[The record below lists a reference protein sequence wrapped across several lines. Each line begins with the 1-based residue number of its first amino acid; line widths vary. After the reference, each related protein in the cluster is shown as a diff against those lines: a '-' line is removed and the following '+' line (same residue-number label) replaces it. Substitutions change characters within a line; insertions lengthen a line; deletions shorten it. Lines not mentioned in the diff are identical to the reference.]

1 MELWTLLVS
10 GLRIA
15 LFALTHLYGGA
26 VGWAILTLSLLTRI
40 ALMPLTLRIARRT
53 IELQRALQALEPQLA
68 RLRQKHAGDPAEF
81 FRQRRALL
89 DRSGIRANAFSG
101 FLAGLVQIPVL
112 GAVYSAIR
120 GVLGS
125 GFLWIS
131 NLAKPDLLLAAL
143 VSALA
148 GLATVAGPRTG
159 VPGKLV
165 GAVAIST
172 LITFFMM
179 SRFAAGIALY
189 WGASNLIS
197 ITQGFLLRAS
207 DTPRD
212 RA

>member
-1 MELWTLLVS
+1 MELWTLLVN

-26 VGWAILTLSLLTRI
+26 VGWAILTLSLLTRL
-40 ALMPLTLRIARRT
+40 ALMPLTLRIARRA
-53 IELQRALQALEPQLA
+53 IEAQRALQKLEPQLA
-68 RLRQKHAGDPAEF
+68 KLRKKHANDPAEL
-81 FRQRRALL
+81 FRQQRVLMQQHGVRLTTF
-89 DRSGIRANAFSG
+89 GG
-101 FLAGLVQIPVL
+101 FLAGLVQMPVL

-125 GFLWIS
+125 SFLWIS
-131 NLAKPDLLLAAL
+131 SLAKPDLLLAAF
-143 VSALA
+143 VSVLA

-159 VPGKLV
+159 VPGKLA

-172 LITFFMM
+172 LITFFMI

-197 ITQGFLLRAS
+197 ITQGLLLRTG
-207 DTPRD
+207 DRPRD
-212 RA
+212 RD

>member
-1 MELWTLLVS
+1 MELWTLLVN
-10 GLRIA
+10 GLRIV

-40 ALMPLTLRIARRT
+40 ALMPITLRITRRA
-53 IELQRALQALEPQLA
+53 IESQRAMQALEPQLA
-68 RLRQKHAGDPAEF
+68 KLRKKHAADPVEF
-81 FRQRRALL
+81 FRLQRALL
-89 DRSGIRANAFSG
+89 QRHGIRPPTFG
-101 FLAGLVQIPVL
+101 GLLAGLLQIPVL

-125 GFLWIS
+125 SFLWINS
-131 NLAKPDLLLAAL
+131 LAKPDLLLAAF
-143 VSALA
+143 VSVLA

-159 VPGKLV
+159 VPGKLA

-172 LITFFMM
+172 LITFFMI

-197 ITQGFLLRAS
+197 ITQGLLLRTG
-207 DTPRD
+207 DRPRGRD
-212 RA
+212 